1 MYIDKKKKKKKP
13 QQQLNVKIIS
23 QETHAIKLGKNSVR
37 RLN

>member
-1 MYIDKKKKKKKP
+1 MYTDKK
-13 QQQLNVKIIS
+13 QQQLNIKNIS

>member
-1 MYIDKKKKKKKP
+1 MYKDKK
-13 QQQLNVKIIS
+13 QQLNTKNVS

>member
-1 MYIDKKKKKKKP
+1 MYMDKK
-13 QQQLNVKIIS
+13 QLNIKEIS